1 MVGIIFK
8 VNVRYQDKNMKK
20 AIIFVVDDQPINL
33 TVLGEILTVNGYAT
47 SFASDGKAALDAIKI
62 ELPDLILLD
71 VMMPGIDG
79 FEVCRQLKQDATV
92 SDIPII
98 FLTAETQQNSV
109 IAGLELGAVD
119 YVTKPFNEKE
129 LITRIQTH
137 LELQSVKKALQ
148 EALAAKEKFVS
159 IIAHDLYHLFHS
171 LVTLGARL
179 AEHKIPLSVETKDSH
194 IQRIFQFSKKGYT
207 LLENLL
213 EWSRTQMGKMPINPE
228 IINLQSLI
236 DKNIELQGVNVKN
249 INTHIGD
256 DALSVFADKN
266 MLDTVIRNLLS
277 NAVKF
282 TPTQGIIQIYSKK
295 VRDKV
300 EISVSDTGEGIA
312 PEDIDTLFQIDRVP
326 TTFGAPNKLGKGL
339 GLILCKELVEKN
351 GGTINVKSEM
361 GNGSTFYFCLPSQEP
376 K

>member
-1 MVGIIFK
+1 
-8 VNVRYQDKNMKK
+8 MKK

>member
-1 MVGIIFK
+1 
-8 VNVRYQDKNMKK
+8 MKK

-148 EALAAKEKFVS
+148 EALA
-159 IIAHDLYHLFHS
+159 DLSSNIKLNYCLQVF
-171 LVTLGARL
+171 R
-179 AEHKIPLSVETKDSH
+179 
-194 IQRIFQFSKKGYT
+194 
-207 LLENLL
+207 
-213 EWSRTQMGKMPINPE
+213 SRNYPR
-228 IINLQSLI
+228 
-236 DKNIELQGVNVKN
+236 DC
-249 INTHIGD
+249 
-256 DALSVFADKN
+256 
-266 MLDTVIRNLLS
+266 R
-277 NAVKF
+277 
-282 TPTQGIIQIYSKK
+282 QI
-295 VRDKV
+295 VV
-300 EISVSDTGEGIA
+300 HVQA
-312 PEDIDTLFQIDRVP
+312 
-326 TTFGAPNKLGKGL
+326 
-339 GLILCKELVEKN
+339 
-351 GGTINVKSEM
+351 
-361 GNGSTFYFCLPSQEP
+361 
-376 K
+376 